1 MDHFS
6 DAFRYMVRGQES
18 PPTQFAIVDDMTDKV
33 VGMAGTYEKAL
44 ECARLNVPTS
54 LLSTLAKETLG
65 LQSRGKDSA
74 GRFYSAMAEKE
85 FYLEVFPYC
94 AEHDYKLDKK
104 RGGSSWTIKRKSR

>member
-6 DAFRYMVRGQES
+6 DAFRYM
-18 PPTQFAIVDDMTDKV
+18 
-33 VGMAGTYEKAL
+33 AGTYEKA
-44 ECARLNVPTS
+44 
-54 LLSTLAKETLG
+54 LG

-94 AEHDYKLDKK
+94 AEHDYKLDKNGVV
-104 RGGSSWTIKRKSR
+104 RVGR